1 VSDRFEF
8 FVARRYLRAKRKQ
21 AVISVITGISIA
33 GVAAGVMALVVALA
47 INNGFRS
54 TLQRNLL
61 GATAHVS
68 ILEKQPGPGIDNW
81 RELTAKLRA
90 LPNVTAVSP
99 SLYGELLFS
108 GPARS
113 KGGILKGIDP
123 DAGPKTNEVLANLKA
138 GSVARLKDTS
148 GLPGVIMGSKMAQNT
163 GMMLDSVVN
172 VINPT
177 GEVLPIGVRPTT
189 WRFRVVGIFESG
201 FYELDDNW
209 AYTSLET
216 AQQVFSVPDVVN
228 SIELRLDDINV
239 APEIAREAER
249 IVGPK
254 LAATHWME
262 QNKPI
267 LNALKTERTVTFI
280 TIGLIQMVAALNILI
295 ALIMMVME
303 KHKDIAILMSMGA
316 RYAQIRRIFVLEG
329 VIIGVIGTVC
339 GLILGHL
346 LCYFADKYH
355 WLRLD
360 EAVYSL
366 AFVPFNARPI
376 DTLWISATAITVSF
390 VATLYPARTA
400 TRIAPV
406 EALRYE

>member
-1 VSDRFEF
+1 VKNRFEF

-21 AVISVITGISIA
+21 AVISVITVISIA

-54 TLQRNLL
+54 TLQQNLL

-68 ILEKQPGPGIDNW
+68 IMENPPADGIENW
-81 RELTAKLRA
+81 RQLAAKLRG
-90 LPNVTAVSP
+90 LPHVTAASP
-99 SLYGELLFS
+99 SLYGEILFA
-108 GPARS
+108 GTARS
-113 KGGILKGIDP
+113 KGGILKGVDP
-123 DAGPKTNEVLANLKA
+123 EAGPLTNEVLRNLKA
-138 GSVARLKDTS
+138 GSVTALKDNR
-148 GLPGVIMGSKMAQNT
+148 GLPGVILGSKLAQNT
-163 GMMLDSVVN
+163 GMMLNSVVN

-209 AYTSLET
+209 AYTSLSI
-216 AQQVFSVPDVVN
+216 AQQVFAVPDVVN
-228 SIELRLDDINV
+228 SVELRLDDIQT
-239 APEIAREAER
+239 APDVAREAAK
-249 IVGPK
+249 IAGPK

-295 ALIMMVME
+295 ALVMMVME

-316 RYAQIRRIFVLEG
+316 RYAQVRRIFMLEG
-329 VIIGVIGTVC
+329 IIIGVVGTGIGLVV
-339 GLILGHL
+339 GHA
-346 LCYFADKYH
+346 LCYLAERYR

-366 AFVPFNARPI
+366 AFVPFDARLI
-376 DTLWISATAITVSF
+376 DTLWISATAILVSF